1 MFYFVCHTVSVLLK
15 KIQFVSGFVLLLT
28 AIIMLQQATAENT
41 VILFTSQEKLET
53 MPLQNL
59 GDKQSIVVLLFLT
72 GCSNINLLYIIIS
85 PPNQKVRTLSHFKT
99 RTGRR
104 GEGQGVVQSKLQF
117 FFDLRRASSLPRV
130 GSEYAKIPFP
140 STTRTRSLL
149 LTILIIVGIILISW
163 QFSFCLVTK

>member
-41 VILFTSQEKLET
+41 VILFTSQQKLET
-53 MPLQNL
+53 LPMQNL
-59 GDKQSIVVLLFLT
+59 GDKQSIMVLLLLT
-72 GCSNINLLYIIIS
+72 GCSNIHLLFIIIS

-104 GEGQGVVQSKLQF
+104 GEGQGVVQSNLQF
-117 FFDLRRASSLPRV
+117 FFDLRQEHHPYHV
-130 GSEYAKIPFP
+130 
-140 STTRTRSLL
+140 
-149 LTILIIVGIILISW
+149 
-163 QFSFCLVTK
+163 